1 MQVIRKQTQTR
12 RGKRV
17 VGVAMRLMT
26 GLVAQQKTR
35 IARAVALQGKEFR
48 IPPPAQINI
57 KYISVDRSCR
67 GESGYVGLIWRKR
80 FLQKL

>member
-35 IARAVALQGKEFR
+35 IARAVALQD
-48 IPPPAQINI
+48 IMHP
-57 KYISVDRSCR
+57 SV
-67 GESGYVGLIWRKR
+67 ESLKQN
-80 FLQKL
+80 L